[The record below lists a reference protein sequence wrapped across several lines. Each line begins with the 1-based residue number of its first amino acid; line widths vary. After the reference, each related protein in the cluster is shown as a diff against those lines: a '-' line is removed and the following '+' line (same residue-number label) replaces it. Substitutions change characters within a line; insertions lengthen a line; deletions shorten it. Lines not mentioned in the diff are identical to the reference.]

1 MPPVANPNPGR
12 ARRSDS
18 ATEAALATAVVATV
32 QAEAV
37 EDPAAAL
44 ALAPAAAVAAPPRP
58 GAGVFGLMPARQTGL
73 MMQQAPERK
82 RSATPQRD
90 DPAWKCVTILDDAN
104 KLQPR
109 WQCLGCGAQRTG
121 GATKISDHL
130 LGRSGS
136 SQCVGS
142 SDVSFINAVATLR
155 DSEAGKAA
163 KKAQKQ
169 AVVAVNHAAVTV
181 GSQSRMLQP
190 ELSFMTS
197 LGDACDA
204 AIADFFFSCNISGAV
219 AEHPKFKRML
229 NVLRTAPASYNGPN
243 RKKLYGPLLDESV
256 DRLRR
261 ETAPLRE
268 AIVQNGA
275 TIISDGWD
283 SVTRDHL
290 VNCLYGNASCLL
302 FDGTVQLTSDD
313 AESADFVAELLRQCM
328 ERNGRL
334 AFVQVCT
341 DTCSVMKA
349 AWKLLLKEY
358 PWLTATCC
366 ATHVLS
372 LELHDLGKLPDVASI
387 ILKVCHIA
395 IPQRIGFATPSSF
408 AAALATVPPAPS
420 HPRWALCSLCSGGGV
435 AGLARS
441 CARPLPRTTGAS
453 SACTVPRPLVLRGSS
468 ARCSACSA

>member
-1 MPPVANPNPGR
+1 
-12 ARRSDS
+12 
-18 ATEAALATAVVATV
+18 
-32 QAEAV
+32 
-37 EDPAAAL
+37 
-44 ALAPAAAVAAPPRP
+44 
-58 GAGVFGLMPARQTGL
+58 

-82 RSATPQRD
+82 RSAAPQRD
-90 DPAWKCVTILDDAN
+90 DPAWKCVTILDDTN

-121 GATKISDHL
+121 GATKIADHL

-142 SDVSFINAVATLR
+142 SEAAFNTAVATLR
-155 DSEAGKAA
+155 DSEAEKAS

-169 AVVAVNHAAVTV
+169 AVVAVNNAAACATV
-181 GSQSRMLQP
+181 VSNSKMLQP
-190 ELSFMTS
+190 ELSFTTS

-229 NVLRTAPASYNGPN
+229 TVLRAAPASYTGPN
-243 RKKLYGPLLDESV
+243 RKKLYGPLLDGTG

-283 SVTRDHL
+283 SVTKDHL

-328 ERNGRL
+328 ERNGRF

-341 DTCSVMKA
+341 DTCAVMKA
-349 AWKLLLKEY
+349 AWRLLLKEY

-372 LELHDLGKLPDVASI
+372 LELHDLGKLPEVASI
-387 ILKVCHIA
+387 ISKVCYVT
-395 IPQRIGFATPSSF
+395 IP
-408 AAALATVPPAPS
+408 
-420 HPRWALCSLCSGGGV
+420 
-435 AGLARS
+435 
-441 CARPLPRTTGAS
+441 
-453 SACTVPRPLVLRGSS
+453 
-468 ARCSACSA
+468 